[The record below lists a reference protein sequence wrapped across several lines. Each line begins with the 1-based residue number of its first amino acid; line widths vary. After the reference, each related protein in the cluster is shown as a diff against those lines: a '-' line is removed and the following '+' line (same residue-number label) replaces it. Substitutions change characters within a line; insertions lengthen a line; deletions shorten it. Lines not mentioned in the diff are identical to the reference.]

1 MKTRSLGGLLVLAAA
16 LIFATIII
24 VPAQAQTFTVL
35 YNFSG
40 SDGSGPSGSLVR
52 DSAGNLYGTTYNG
65 GTYTAGVAFKL
76 DTSNNETIL
85 FDFSPNNSRGAFP
98 DYGLTMDKEGN
109 LFSPAD
115 GGSPKGGGLLWE
127 LSPGGKEKVLWD
139 FGGCFGCRKPGVAQ
153 GRLLMDASGNLYG
166 VTALGGVKGV
176 GPECH
181 LYGCGVVYKLDTGGK
196 LHVLHAFTGG
206 ADGRSPYG
214 ALLQD
219 VKGNL
224 YGAALSGGDLSCP
237 QFPILGCG
245 TVFELAPD
253 GKFTVLHTFTGGNDG
268 AGPDGGLVMD
278 DAGNLYGAAQ
288 VGGNSNCDDGC
299 GTLFKIGAN
308 GKFKVLYT
316 FMDGEDGSY
325 PNGNLVMDSKGNLYG
340 ETEGLTTNS
349 FYGTVYE
356 LNPAGKM
363 KVLHILNGSPDGAD
377 PVGGLIRDSDGNLYG
392 VAYQGGSGNACL
404 DIGCGTVF
412 RVTP

>member
-65 GTYTAGVAFKL
+65 GAYTAGVAFKL
-76 DTSNNETIL
+76 DTSNNETVL
-85 FDFSPNNSRGAFP
+85 FNFSPGNSRGANP
-98 DYGLTMDKEGN
+98 AYGLIMDNEGN
-109 LFSPAD
+109 LYGPAEA
-115 GGSPKGGGLLWE
+115 GSPKGGGLLWE
-127 LSPGGKEKVLWD
+127 LSADGKEKVLWD
-139 FGGCFGCRKPGVAQ
+139 FGGCFGCRKPSVAQ
-153 GRLLMDASGNLYG
+153 GRLLRDASGNLYG

-181 LYGCGVVYKLDTGGK
+181 LYGCGVLYKLDTTGR

-206 ADGRSPYG
+206 KDGGSPYG

-219 VKGNL
+219 AKGNL
-224 YGAALSGGDLSCP
+224 YGAALSGGDLNCQP
-237 QFPILGCG
+237 FPILGCG
-245 TVFELAPD
+245 TVWELSSD
-253 GKFTVLHTFTGGNDG
+253 GKFAVLHTFTGGNDG
-268 AGPDGGLVMD
+268 AGPGGGLVMD
-278 DAGNLYGAAQ
+278 SSGNLYGAAT